1 MAYSKPPITE
11 AVIELRYK
19 EPTEAAAIEKVAK
32 LLSKEFP
39 FDEPQQ
45 QLQIRVEPTG
55 ARVETSYLGKKLS
68 SVDRTDIF
76 VLGLQNF
83 VCSRLAPYTGWDD
96 FFDRAKNG
104 WDIWRDHVGNLELS
118 RIGVRY
124 VNRIDIP
131 IQKDEII
138 DLEKYLVLRPN
149 TPDLGGAMSAFA
161 LQVNRPLG
169 VDDCQLLLTS
179 ATVPSPLLGFA
190 SFLLDLDVSRESDLP
205 RRPEDVTELLN
216 RMRAHKNQVFE
227 SCVTD
232 AARELFK

>member
-1 MAYSKPPITE
+1 MAYAKPPITE

-19 EPTEAAAIEKVAK
+19 EAVEPAMVDKVAN
-32 LLSKEFP
+32 LLSKEYP

-45 QLQIRVEPTG
+45 ALEILVEQNGT
-55 ARVETSYLGKKLS
+55 RLETRYLGKKLS

-76 VLGLQNF
+76 VLGLQSF
-83 VCSRLAPYTGWDD
+83 VSSRLAPYTGWDE
-96 FFDRAKNG
+96 FSARTKSG
-104 WDIWRDHVGNLELS
+104 WALWRDHIGNRELS

-131 IQKDEII
+131 VQRGEII
-138 DLEKYLVLRPN
+138 DVDKYLNLRPN
-149 TPDLGGAMSAFA
+149 APNLGGPMSAFTV
-161 LQVNRPLG
+161 QINRPLG

-190 SFLLDLDVSRESDLP
+190 SFLLDLDVSRESNLP
-205 RRPEDVTELLN
+205 WRPEDVMDLLDL
-216 RMRAHKNQVFE
+216 MRGHKNQIFE

-232 AARELFK
+232 EARKLFQ